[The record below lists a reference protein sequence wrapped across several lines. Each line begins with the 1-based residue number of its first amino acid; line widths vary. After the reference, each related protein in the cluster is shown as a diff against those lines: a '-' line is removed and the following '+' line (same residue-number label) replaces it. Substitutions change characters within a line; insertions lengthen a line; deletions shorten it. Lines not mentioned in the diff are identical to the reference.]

1 MALEQEFQKRAGE
14 TIENYLRILN
24 GAFPNG
30 QSLADTW
37 KYEHED
43 GFMYGLIIGQLDRLI
58 VGYFRGIYDRA
69 PTLLLVGGNDEP
81 VISMNQEAYDKLR
94 LLKADEKA

>member
-1 MALEQEFQKRAGE
+1 LCIVIAHARQGLKYMALEQEFQKRAGE

-58 VGYFRGIYDRA
+58 GDI
-69 PTLLLVGGNDEP
+69 L
-81 VISMNQEAYDKLR
+81 EAYMTERPLFFWS
-94 LLKADEKA
+94 EEMMSQ